1 MYFHVVLILHIIGAS
16 IWAGGHI
23 ILLFVFLPKA
33 LKEKNFKIIETFE
46 IRFEKIGIP
55 SLISQI
61 VTGVILAY
69 HYNVNFLTW
78 FSFSTP
84 IEKVVSIKLLLLIL
98 TLILAIHAKFFIIPK
113 LNNNNLFNLGI
124 HITLITLTAVSMLI
138 IGTFIRFGG
147 L

>member
-69 HYNVNFLTW
+69 HYNVNFLIW

-113 LNNNNLFNLGI
+113 LNNSNLFNLGI

>member
-23 ILLFVFLPKA
+23 ILLLVFLPKA

-113 LNNNNLFNLGI
+113 LNNSNLFNLGI

>member
-113 LNNNNLFNLGI
+113 LNNSNLFNLGI